1 MMRGNKTRTLHGSVA
16 AVIVVLVIVLVV
28 VVVAVVI
35 SIVATT
41 ASASFRDAGATI
53 RSTLLVRIIKETRD
67 LNFLG
72 RDARKLTGS
81 QTDERRQTI

>member
-1 MMRGNKTRTLHGSVA
+1 MMRGNKTRPLHGSVA

-28 VVVAVVI
+28 VVVAVIV

-53 RSTLLVRIIKETRD
+53 RSTLLVRIIKETR
-67 LNFLG
+67 LEFLG

-81 QTDERRQTI
+81 QTDERRQII

>member
-1 MMRGNKTRTLHGSVA
+1 MRGNKTRTLHGSVA

-28 VVVAVVI
+28 VVVSVVVI

-53 RSTLLVRIIKETRD
+53 RSTLLVRIIKETR
-67 LNFLG
+67 LEFSG